1 MPLNG
6 SETLLWSDILYAVN
20 QSSFTQI
27 AQVFLKIHLSWLE
40 YRGKGGG
47 DFNSL
52 YELVVLEEM
61 EGKENIFPFDQKTY
75 CPERMVK
82 KTRRTKVSK

>member
-1 MPLNG
+1 MEARLCFDQTYCMQ
-6 SETLLWSDILYAVN
+6 STKAALLKL
-20 QSSFTQI
+20 
-27 AQVFLKIHLSWLE
+27 LKYFSKFIYHDSNIE
-40 YRGKGGG
+40 ERGGG